1 MGVRFTIGR
10 AVALFGVVVTAG
22 CIAILLANMTAI
34 SQLKV
39 GGPIYRNIV
48 LGKDMIADILPPPE
62 YVIEAYLEAT
72 LTLNDPSSVGA
83 RKERLAQLRKD
94 YDLRHDYWIDEDFE
108 PAIKNQLIENSHVEV
123 MKFWKAVEQD
133 FLPAVERG
141 DMDAAHKA
149 YAELAAAYTA
159 HRAVV
164 DKIVADTTQF
174 NIEAEA
180 TAASSETFFTITVW
194 TVGGVVLAL
203 IIGGVAAIGM
213 GVTRPVTRM
222 TAVMKELASGHLDI
236 QIPSAG
242 RKDEIG
248 SMAQA
253 VEVFRRN
260 AVEAER
266 MRIQQEEDRRLSEA
280 EKQEA
285 LEAMAQTVEQET
297 RKAVDAVSKLTQQMS
312 ANADHMAT
320 SAAAVSENSQTVAT
334 ASEHALSN
342 AQTVA
347 SASEQLT
354 ASIREISGQV
364 SSARTITLDAV
375 KASTD
380 AEGTISKLSDAVRN
394 ISAVTQLISD
404 IANQTNLLALNAT
417 IEAARAGDAG
427 KGFAVVANEVKSLA
441 NQTATATGDITQ
453 QISDIQSATDLAV
466 AAVRT
471 ITESIRSVE
480 GVSSAI
486 AAAIE
491 EQSATTAEITRNVVQ
506 TSQAAQEVAERI
518 ARVSNEAGQTGS
530 RADDVRKLSTD
541 VASGVNDLRETLV
554 RVVRTSTNEVDRRQ
568 SPRYRIEKPV
578 RLTFAGQDLE
588 VALMNCSGGGALIA
602 EVIEGLG
609 SGQRLELAIP
619 GIDMKLPG
627 TVRQVGSDRTHVK
640 FDLAE
645 EICRKLD
652 AQLRRIGVP
661 EVPLAKSA

>member
-1 MGVRFTIGR
+1 MKVRFTIGR
-10 AVALFGVVVTAG
+10 AVGLFGFVVTLG

-48 LGKDMIADILPPPE
+48 LGKDMIADVLPPPE
-62 YVIEAYLEAT
+62 YVIESYLEAT
-72 LTLNDPSSVGA
+72 LALNDPSSAGA

-94 YDLRHDYWIDEDFE
+94 YDLRHEYWIDEDFE
-108 PAIKNQLIENSHVEV
+108 PAIKNMLIENSHAEV
-123 MKFWKAVEQD
+123 MKFWKAVGQD
-133 FLPAVERG
+133 FLPALERG
-141 DMDAAHKA
+141 DMETARKA
-149 YAELAAAYTA
+149 YADLAAAYTA

-174 NIEAEA
+174 NIAAEA

-194 TVGGVVLAL
+194 TVGGVVLA
-203 IIGGVAAIGM
+203 IISAGVAAIGM

-222 TAVMKELASGHLDI
+222 TAVMKELADGHLDI

-253 VEVFRRN
+253 VDVFRRN

-266 MRIQQEEDRRLSEA
+266 MRLQQEEDRRLSEA

-285 LEAMAQTVEQET
+285 LEAMAETVERET
-297 RKAVDAVSKLTQQMS
+297 RKAVDAVSQLTQQMS
-312 ANADHMAT
+312 TNADHMAN
-320 SAAAVSENSQTVAT
+320 SAAAVSDNSQTVAT
-334 ASEHALSN
+334 ASEHALNN

-347 SASEQLT
+347 AASEQLT

-380 AEGTISKLSDAVRN
+380 AEGTITKLSDAVRS

-453 QISDIQSATDLAV
+453 QINEIQSATDLAV
-466 AAVRT
+466 GAVRT

-491 EQSATTAEITRNVVQ
+491 EQSATTAEIARNIVQ
-506 TSQAAQEVAERI
+506 TSQAAEEVAQRI
-518 ARVSNEAGQTGS
+518 ASVSSEAGATGS
-530 RADDVRKLSTD
+530 RADDVRKLSTN
-541 VASGVNDLRETLV
+541 VASGINDLRETLI

-568 SPRYRIEKPV
+568 APRYRIEKPV
-578 RLTFAGQDLE
+578 RLKFAGKDLE
-588 VALMNCSGGGALIA
+588 VALMKCSRGGALSA
-602 EVIEGLG
+602 EVIAGLG
-609 SGQRLELAIP
+609 AGQRLELVIP
-619 GIDMKLPG
+619 GIEMKLPG
-627 TVRQVGSDRTHVK
+627 TVRQVGGDRTHVK
-640 FDLAE
+640 FDLLEDASSQ
-645 EICRKLD
+645 LD
-652 AQLRRIGVP
+652 AHLPQIGVLEAP
-661 EVPLAKSA
+661 MAKSA

>member
-10 AVALFGVVVTAG
+10 AVILFGVVVTAG

-72 LTLNDPSSVGA
+72 LTLNDPPSVSA

-94 YDLRHDYWIDEDFE
+94 YDLRHQYWIDEDFE
-108 PAIKNQLIENSHVEV
+108 PAIKNMLIENSHAEV
-123 MKFWKAVEQD
+123 VKFWKAVEED
-133 FLPAVERG
+133 FIPAVERG
-141 DMDAAHKA
+141 DMEAAHKA

-174 NIEAEA
+174 NIAAEA
-180 TAASSETFFTITVW
+180 TAASSESFFTIVVW
-194 TVGGVVLAL
+194 TVGVVVLAL
-203 IIGGVAAIGM
+203 IIGGVWAIGM

-222 TAVMKELASGHLDI
+222 TAVMKELAGGHLDI

-253 VEVFRRN
+253 VEVFRHN

-266 MRIQQEEDRRLSEA
+266 MRVQQEEDRRLSEA
-280 EKQEA
+280 EKQAA

-297 RKAVDAVSKLTQQMS
+297 RKAVDAVSQLTQQMS
-312 ANADHMAT
+312 ANADHMAS
-320 SAAAVSENSQTVAT
+320 SAAAVSDNSQTVAT

-491 EQSATTAEITRNVVQ
+491 EQSATTAEIAHNVVQ

-518 ARVSNEAGQTGS
+518 ARVSNEAGQTGA
-530 RADDVRKLSTD
+530 RADDVRKLSGD

-578 RLTFAGQDLE
+578 RLKFAGKDIE

-602 EVIEGLG
+602 EVIEGLS

-619 GIDMKLPG
+619 GINMTLPSI
-627 TVRQVGSDRTHVK
+627 VRQVGSDRTHVK
-640 FDLAE
+640 FDLAAE
-645 EICRKLD
+645 ASRKLE
-652 AQLRRIGVP
+652 AQLQRIGVP
-661 EVPLAKSA
+661 EIPLAKSA

>member
-62 YVIEAYLEAT
+62 YVIEAYLEST

-94 YDLRHDYWIDEDFE
+94 YDLRHDYWIAEDFE
-108 PAIKNQLIENSHVEV
+108 PAIKNMLIENSHVEV

-141 DMDAAHKA
+141 DMETAHKA

-174 NIEAEA
+174 NIAAEK
-180 TAASSETFFTITVW
+180 TAATSESFFTIVVW

-203 IIGGVAAIGM
+203 VIGGVMAIGM

-222 TAVMKELASGHLDI
+222 TAVMKELAGGHLDI

-253 VEVFRRN
+253 VDVFRRN
-260 AVEAER
+260 AIEAEQ

-320 SAAAVSENSQTVAT
+320 SAAAVSDNSQTVAT

-453 QISDIQSATDLAV
+453 QISDIQTATDLAV

-491 EQSATTAEITRNVVQ
+491 EQSATTAEIARNVVQ

-568 SPRYRIEKPV
+568 SPRYRIEQPV
-578 RLTFAGQDLE
+578 RLKFAGKDLE

-609 SGQRLELAIP
+609 AGQRLDLAIP

-640 FDLAE
+640 FDLTE
-645 EICRKLD
+645 EASRKLD
-652 AQLRRIGVP
+652 AHLRRIGVP
-661 EVPLAKSA
+661 EAPLAKSA

>member
-72 LTLNDPSSVGA
+72 LTLNDPPSVGA

-94 YDLRHDYWIDEDFE
+94 YDLRHDYWIAEDFE
-108 PAIKNQLIENSHVEV
+108 PAIKNMLIENSHVEV
-123 MKFWKAVEQD
+123 MKFWKAVEEK
-133 FLPAVERG
+133 FLPAVEKG
-141 DMDAAHKA
+141 DMETARAA
-149 YAELAAAYTA
+149 YVELAAAYTA

-174 NIEAEA
+174 NIAAEA
-180 TAASSETFFTITVW
+180 TAASSETFFTIVVW

-203 IIGGVAAIGM
+203 IIGGVTAIGM

-222 TAVMKELASGHLDI
+222 TAVMNELAGGHLDI

-253 VEVFRRN
+253 VDVFRRN

-266 MRIQQEEDRRLSEA
+266 MRVQQEEDRRLSEA

-285 LEAMAQTVEQET
+285 LEAMAQTVERET
-297 RKAVDAVSKLTQQMS
+297 RKAVDAVSQLTQQMT
-312 ANADHMAT
+312 ANADHMAS
-320 SAAAVSENSQTVAT
+320 SAAAVSDNSQTVAT
-334 ASEHALSN
+334 ASENALSN

-347 SASEQLT
+347 AASEQLT

-364 SSARTITLDAV
+364 NSARTITLDAV

-380 AEGTISKLSDAVRN
+380 AEGTISKLSEAVRS

-453 QISDIQSATDLAV
+453 QINEIQSATNLAV
-466 AAVRT
+466 NAVRT

-491 EQSATTAEITRNVVQ
+491 EQSATTAEIARNIVQ

-518 ARVSNEAGQTGS
+518 ASVSSEAGATGS

-568 SPRYRIEKPV
+568 SQRYRIEKPV
-578 RLTFAGQDLE
+578 RLKFAGKTLE

-609 SGQRLELAIP
+609 TGQYLELAIP
-619 GIDMKLPG
+619 GIDMTLPG

-640 FDLAE
+640 FDLSEDASG
-645 EICRKLD
+645 KLD

-661 EVPLAKSA
+661 EAPLSKSA

>member
-1 MGVRFTIGR
+1 MKVRFTIGR
-10 AVALFGVVVTAG
+10 AVGLFGFVVTLG

-48 LGKDMIADILPPPE
+48 LGKDMIADVLPPPE
-62 YVIEAYLEAT
+62 YVIESYLEAT
-72 LTLNDPSSVGA
+72 LALNDPSSAGA

-94 YDLRHDYWIDEDFE
+94 YDLRHEYWIDEDFE
-108 PAIKNQLIENSHVEV
+108 PAIKNMLIENSHAEV
-123 MKFWKAVEQD
+123 MKFWKAVGQD
-133 FLPAVERG
+133 FLPALERG
-141 DMDAAHKA
+141 DMETARKA
-149 YAELAAAYTA
+149 YADLAAAYTA

-174 NIEAEA
+174 NIAAEA

-194 TVGGVVLAL
+194 TVGGVVLA
-203 IIGGVAAIGM
+203 IIIAGVAAIGM

-222 TAVMKELASGHLDI
+222 TAVMKELADGHLDI

-253 VEVFRRN
+253 VDVFRRN

-266 MRIQQEEDRRLSEA
+266 MRLQQEEDRRLSEA

-285 LEAMAQTVEQET
+285 LEAMAETVERET
-297 RKAVDAVSKLTQQMS
+297 RKAVDAVSQLTQQMS
-312 ANADHMAT
+312 TNADHMAN
-320 SAAAVSENSQTVAT
+320 SAAAVSDNSQTVAT
-334 ASEHALSN
+334 ASEHALNN

-347 SASEQLT
+347 AASEQLT

-380 AEGTISKLSDAVRN
+380 AEGTITKLSDAVRS

-453 QISDIQSATDLAV
+453 QINEIQSATDLAV
-466 AAVRT
+466 GAVRT

-491 EQSATTAEITRNVVQ
+491 EQSATTAEIARNIVQ
-506 TSQAAQEVAERI
+506 TSQAAEEVAQRI
-518 ARVSNEAGQTGS
+518 ASVSSEAGATGS
-530 RADDVRKLSTD
+530 RADDVRKLSTN
-541 VASGVNDLRETLV
+541 VASGINDLRETLI

-568 SPRYRIEKPV
+568 APRYRIEKPV
-578 RLTFAGQDLE
+578 RLKFAGKDLE
-588 VALMNCSGGGALIA
+588 VALMNCSSGGALIA

-609 SGQRLELAIP
+609 AGQRLELVIP
-619 GIDMKLPG
+619 GIEMKLPG
-627 TVRQVGSDRTHVK
+627 TVRQVGGDRTHVK
-640 FDLAE
+640 FDLLEDASSQ
-645 EICRKLD
+645 LD
-652 AQLRRIGVP
+652 AHLPQIGVLEAP
-661 EVPLAKSA
+661 MAKSA

>member
-10 AVALFGVVVTAG
+10 AVGLFGFVVTLG
-22 CIAILLANMTAI
+22 CVAILLTNMTAI
-34 SQLKV
+34 SQIKV

-62 YVIEAYLEAT
+62 YVIESYLEAT
-72 LTLNDPSSVGA
+72 LALNDPSTVA
-83 RKERLAQLRKD
+83 PRRERLAQLRKD
-94 YDLRHDYWIDEDFE
+94 YDLRHEYWIGAEFE
-108 PAIKNQLIENSHVEV
+108 PEITKTLVEDSHVEV
-123 MKFWKAVEQD
+123 MRFWKAVEQD
-133 FLPAVERG
+133 FLPALERG
-141 DMDAAHKA
+141 DMETARTA

-159 HRAVV
+159 HRTII
-164 DKIVADTTQF
+164 DKIVADTTEF
-174 NIEAEA
+174 NIATEAA
-180 TAASSETFFTITVW
+180 AASDESFFTITVW

-203 IIGGVAAIGM
+203 IIGGVIAIGV

-222 TAVMKELASGHLDI
+222 TQVMKELAGGHLDI

-253 VEVFRRN
+253 VDVFRRN
-260 AVEAER
+260 AIEAER
-266 MRIQQEEDRRLSEA
+266 MRAQQEEDRRLSEQ
-280 EKQEA
+280 EKQQA
-285 LEAMAQTVEQET
+285 LETMAQTVERET
-297 RKAVDAVSKLTQQMS
+297 RKAVEAVSMLTQQMS
-312 ANADHMAT
+312 ANADHMAS
-320 SAAAVSENSQTVAT
+320 SAAAVSDSSQTVAT
-334 ASEHALSN
+334 ASENALNN

-347 SASEQLT
+347 AASEQLT

-364 SSARTITLDAV
+364 TSARTVTMDAV

-380 AEGTISKLSDAVRN
+380 AESTIAKLSDAVRN

-404 IANQTNLLALNAT
+404 IASQTNLLALNAT

-453 QISDIQSATDLAV
+453 QINEIQSATDLAV
-466 AAVRT
+466 GAVRT

-491 EQSATTAEITRNVVQ
+491 EQSATTAEIARNVVQ

-518 ARVSNEAGQTGS
+518 ARVSNEAGATGS
-530 RADDVRKLSTD
+530 RAEDVRRLSGD
-541 VASGVNDLRETLV
+541 VASGINDLRETLI

-568 SPRYRIEKPV
+568 SQRYRIEKPV
-578 RLTFAGQDLE
+578 RLNFAEKNLE
-588 VALMNCSGGGALIA
+588 VALMNCSAGGALIA
-602 EVIEGLG
+602 EVIEGLAV
-609 SGQRLELAIP
+609 GQRIDLSIS
-619 GIDMKLPG
+619 GIDMTLPG
-627 TVRQVGSDRTHVK
+627 TVRQIGNDRTHVG
-640 FDLAE
+640 FDLSE
-645 EICRKLD
+645 D
-652 AQLRRIGVP
+652 ASRRLGEQLRRIAVP
-661 EVPLAKSA
+661 DSPMAKSA